1 MALSQPKV
9 LVISG
14 IRERWK
20 SSERR
25 NDAATMNGVEAWV
38 YAMNGDYIGE
48 NTITEKDI
56 ARYDIVICNTNEVY
70 TPRRVEKLLRLCES
84 RPTHTQWVT
93 LIEGSA
99 SDYLVPSHKVRKLLQ
114 SSSLVNC
121 INRHSVPLFRAL
133 SSTPTE

>member
-48 NTITEKDI
+48 KYYYRK
-56 ARYDIVICNTNEVY
+56 RYC
-70 TPRRVEKLLRLCES
+70 
-84 RPTHTQWVT
+84 
-93 LIEGSA
+93 
-99 SDYLVPSHKVRKLLQ
+99 
-114 SSSLVNC
+114 
-121 INRHSVPLFRAL
+121 PL
-133 SSTPTE
+133 